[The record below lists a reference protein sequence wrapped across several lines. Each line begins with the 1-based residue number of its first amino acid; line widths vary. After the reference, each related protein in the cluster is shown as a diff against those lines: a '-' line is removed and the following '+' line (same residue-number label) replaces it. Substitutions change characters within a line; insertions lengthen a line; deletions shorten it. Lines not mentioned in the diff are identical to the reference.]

1 MLRPILIILFFVF
14 IAVLMITRKIQTML
28 ALPVLAVGIA
38 LLSGAPLI
46 GVVDEKDVGIF
57 TTVINAGLTSQAS
70 AMMSLVLAAWLGQL
84 MTHVGV
90 SKRIVRTAAELGGDK
105 ALLVTIC
112 LSIATALLSMV
123 LTGLGSTIMVGSIV
137 LPIMLSVGV
146 PAATAACVFLA
157 SRGIGLSVS
166 VSSWQQYISLTG
178 VAQEDI
184 RTMAFILCGLT
195 AATVL
200 LFIIVEFKRNGMKF
214 SCAQKAAAAETEAD
228 EFRVPAL
235 SLLTPIVPVLLV
247 LIFNIAIN
255 VALVLA
261 IVYLYVVS
269 VVFNPKKV
277 SQITSILN
285 RSGVE
290 GVSNSGSALILLMG
304 IGILLKAVTHPMVQ
318 ACLSPLFSAII
329 PSAFIGYVIF
339 FILVAPL
346 SLYRGPMNMWG
357 LGSGIIAI
365 VMGTGNLPANA
376 VVGAFLAS
384 ERIQSIS
391 DPTNSHSVWTANF
404 VGCEVNQIMFKLL
417 PYLWGLASIGVVI
430 SAILY
435 M

>member
-1 MLRPILIILFFVF
+1 MLQPILIILFFLF

-46 GVVDEKDVGIF
+46 GKMGDTDVGIF

-84 MTHVGV
+84 MTHTGV

-112 LSIATALLSMV
+112 MSVATALLSMV

-146 PAATAACVFLA
+146 PSATAACIFLA

-195 AATVL
+195 ALTVL
-200 LFIIVEFKRNGMKF
+200 LFIIIEFKRNGMKF
-214 SCAQKAAAAETEAD
+214 SCAQKAAAEAETD

-235 SLLTPIVPVLLV
+235 SLLTPVVPVLLV

-255 VALVLA
+255 VALVLS

-269 VVFNPKKV
+269 VIFNPKKI

-318 ACLSPLFSAII
+318 ACLDPLFSAII
-329 PSAFIGYVIF
+329 PSTFIGYVIF

-417 PYLWGLASIGVVI
+417 PYLWGLASIGVVV
-430 SAILY
+430 SAVLY

>member
-200 LFIIVEFKRNGMKF
+200 LFIIVEHSLKCEPRSLEGAPPVSARRAFAIGCFQALALVPGTSRSG
-214 SCAQKAAAAETEAD
+214 STILGARILGTSRKAATEFSFFAA
-228 EFRVPAL
+228 
-235 SLLTPIVPVLLV
+235 
-247 LIFNIAIN
+247 
-255 VALVLA
+255 
-261 IVYLYVVS
+261 
-269 VVFNPKKV
+269 
-277 SQITSILN
+277 
-285 RSGVE
+285 
-290 GVSNSGSALILLMG
+290 
-304 IGILLKAVTHPMVQ
+304 
-318 ACLSPLFSAII
+318 I
-329 PSAFIGYVIF
+329 PVIF
-339 FILVAPL
+339 A
-346 SLYRGPMNMWG
+346 G
-357 LGSGIIAI
+357 
-365 VMGTGNLPANA
+365 
-376 VVGAFLAS
+376 
-384 ERIQSIS
+384 
-391 DPTNSHSVWTANF
+391 
-404 VGCEVNQIMFKLL
+404 
-417 PYLWGLASIGVVI
+417 
-430 SAILY
+430 
-435 M
+435 